1 MKSPTNAA
9 SLQGLSVPRR
19 EHHPDRTIVRDLA
32 STCASI
38 GGKRDNDPPR
48 QGENEPGNARRCTS
62 RTLLQRSS
70 SRSVPMGSLQAG
82 AVPRAPV
89 GRGLQ
94 ELDERVADDG
104 DAEGR

>member
-1 MKSPTNAA
+1 
-9 SLQGLSVPRR
+9 
-19 EHHPDRTIVRDLA
+19 
-32 STCASI
+32 
-38 GGKRDNDPPR
+38 
-48 QGENEPGNARRCTS
+48 
-62 RTLLQRSS
+62 
-70 SRSVPMGSLQAG
+70 MGSLQAG

>member
-1 MKSPTNAA
+1 MRHRFRVFQSRGANITRIGRSYDGA
-9 SLQGLSVPRR
+9 RR
-19 EHHPDRTIVRDLA
+19 
-32 STCASI
+32 
-38 GGKRDNDPPR
+38 
-48 QGENEPGNARRCTS
+48 GENEPGNARRCAS